1 MKHTATLFLAGLA
14 AAVLCWSACTDNS
27 GAPESEDTVIGAY
40 VAGIGADLP
49 DTRLVT
55 HINFAFASVNETFDG
70 IDFNS
75 DALRQIAG
83 LKKHCPRLK
92 VLLSIGG
99 WTSGRFSEM
108 AADSLRRLSFARDCA
123 QAVKEFRLDGIDMD
137 WEYPTSSAAG
147 ISSSPDDTENFTL
160 LMRDLREVLGS
171 GKLLTLASVCTA
183 LYIDFPAILPY
194 IDFVNVMAYDMYDD
208 KYGHHAALYRS
219 ENVGYC
225 TADESVKMHLA
236 AGVPADMIVLGMPF
250 YGRGKS
256 GYGLGSEGVTE
267 VWDDVAKAPFL
278 FDADGNRVFGF
289 ENERSLIEK
298 CNYIK
303 ENGLRGGM
311 YWEYNIDTP
320 SHDFARTVHDN
331 LVDR

>member
-1 MKHTATLFLAGLA
+1 MRHSAKLFLSGLA
-14 AAVLCWSACTDNS
+14 AATLCWSACTDNS

-49 DTRLVT
+49 DTRLMT
-55 HINFAFASVNETFDG
+55 HINFAFAGVNETFDG
-70 IDFNS
+70 IEVDT

-99 WTSGRFSEM
+99 WGSGGFSEM
-108 AADSLRRLSFARDCA
+108 AADSLRRLSFARECA
-123 QAVKEFRLDGIDMD
+123 DAVKEFNLDGIDMD
-137 WEYPTSSAAG
+137 WEYPTNSNSG

-171 GKLLTLASVCTA
+171 DKLLTLASICTA
-183 LYIDFPAILPY
+183 KYIDFKAILPY

-219 ENVGYC
+219 ENAGSC

-250 YGRGKS
+250 YGRGRP
-256 GYGLGSEGVTE
+256 GYNPNSEGVTE
-267 VWDDVAKAPFL
+267 IWDDVAKAPFL

-303 ENGLRGGM
+303 EKGLRGGM

-320 SHDFARTVHDN
+320 SHDFARIVHEN
-331 LVDR
+331 LIER